1 MTFQREKT
9 WPSSPHLYPQFR
21 FSQWW
26 TLLPLLTNEGLLVNG
41 KFLNMEIVP
50 SRCACTDR
58 AGIHWLL
65 WFLWCMLIIKVSIT
79 TVRSWCKNLT
89 SLSSKMDAL
98 TWNMQE
104 SSIGFY
110 RFAILMTRSPALLV
124 LASIVSWSSTA
135 WKMLMLVSCRW
146 IQDSTLTRFLSL
158 ARLIKSLC
166 MLMQRWLASF
176 CTLSSTPCLSSATL
190 WAVLLSTYQKQR
202 RHSSPML
209 RWCCQCVILLASRN
223 DKLTWCG
230 HASYLR
236 RIFGIVGSNWADD
249 KNNKHSSMAYY
260 LFVNN
265 ATFSWRA
272 TISQIIALSTSE
284 AKLMALASCC
294 CEILWARKLALELG
308 FPQLT
313 PTNAYETH
321 CSASMLYS
329 RTHSERF
336 IKALNNA
343 PPQRRL

>member
-1 MTFQREKT
+1 
-9 WPSSPHLYPQFR
+9 
-21 FSQWW
+21 
-26 TLLPLLTNEGLLVNG
+26 
-41 KFLNMEIVP
+41 MEIVP

-79 TVRSWCKNLT
+79 TVRSWCKNLR

-98 TWNMQE
+98 TCNMQE

-146 IQDSTLTRFLSL
+146 IQASTLTRFLSL

-223 DKLTWCG
+223 DSSRDVAMP
-230 HASYLR
+230 H
-236 RIFGIVGSNWADD
+236 IFGEFLALLAATGQTTRIISTVPWLTIC
-249 KNNKHSSMAYY
+249 SSTMRPFHGV
-260 LFVNN
+260 LP
-265 ATFSWRA
+265 SHR
-272 TISQIIALSTSE
+272 L
-284 AKLMALASCC
+284 L
-294 CEILWARKLALELG
+294 LWALLKPSLWRWPVAVVKS
-308 FPQLT
+308 
-313 PTNAYETH
+313 YERV
-321 CSASMLYS
+321 SL
-329 RTHSERF
+329 
-336 IKALNNA
+336 L
-343 PPQRRL
+343 